1 MFYFIMV
8 KKLVANFYVILSL
21 FESCHIGNLTSFFI
35 FICYEYMCFMNVEN
49 TLETVVQRVDLT
61 KVLILIARVHR

>member
-21 FESCHIGNLTSFFI
+21 FESCHIGNLTSFFYFYMLWI
-35 FICYEYMCFMNVEN
+35 YVFHECWEYVGNSGATGWSYESFNSYC
-49 TLETVVQRVDLT
+49 
-61 KVLILIARVHR
+61 